1 MWSVA
6 DPGLWFEG
14 GLSQA
19 AKGKKQQELSLQ
31 VSIWESFGR
40 GSSHLALLNPPLY
53 VIIHL
58 SLCPSFVACH
68 GNGSHFRVD

>member
-6 DPGLWFEG
+6 NPGLWFEG

-40 GSSHLALLNPPLY
+40 GSSHVNPESATVCDHPSVALS
-53 VIIHL
+53 VVCGL
-58 SLCPSFVACH
+58 S
-68 GNGSHFRVD
+68 R